1 MVKGTNSMRLVFTLG
16 RMTVFDFTLFDI
28 NDGVT
33 NDPDV
38 VVVHHYN
45 DDEDEDHT
53 NDGPDDLFGGK
64 G

>member
-1 MVKGTNSMRLVFTLG
+1 MVKGTNSMRLVLTLG
-16 RMTVFDFTLFDI
+16 RMTVFDFTLFAI
-28 NDGVT
+28 NEDNIS

-45 DDEDEDHT
+45 DDEDEEHK
-53 NDGPDDLFGGK
+53 DGPDDLFGK